1 MTDENKESIGGAS
14 KTASDLHLHSKPR
27 HVIMKVLT
35 VFKEDVMESSKPRV
49 PFEDARCSLGRRLS
63 SWWTFPL
70 LTSFRGT

>member
-49 PFEDARCSLGRRLS
+49 PFEDAR
-63 SWWTFPL
+63 
-70 LTSFRGT
+70 